1 MAEPIPS
8 SSAAAVALQS
18 AECTPPLK
26 KRFLSPMGSTCP
38 PTGSNSSLED
48 SASSGLPKVGWPHLL
63 PGGFDHGSDLDLDKH
78 LSPAAYSRSTTQ
90 SSLSL
95 SPPPPPNPSIK
106 RRLHLSLSPS
116 KHAEDSSNRPATK
129 PKAVAAAA
137 VPTAAKSSPPAA
149 CPPVAPLK
157 LKLAPPPPPPQTVEA
172 QLLPQ
177 PKAIAPVLP
186 KPATPTAPPAL
197 ERNAEPEH
205 RPPPAKSAPHKDTAP
220 DNAAPKAAP
229 DQHAPPADKEQHEK
243 PASVERRVSWADQ
256 TQVAPDAAKEPPTLA
271 PTGVP
276 PVKVPSPA
284 VTPSP
289 KATAPE
295 EPPAPSG
302 TQSSVPNAEQVQ
314 TEQPPHANTK
324 QELAKHA
331 PSNAEGAHP
340 KHETCSPTKK
350 EPTSSPDGK
359 HAPTS
364 ILKTPPQPKTP
375 PAAPKTAP
383 KTAPAAPKTHPTR
396 QPKAAPK
403 SAPQQAQELE
413 TSSSLQQP
421 PAGPPAL
428 DVSRVSV
435 DAQAA
440 TPIVPVSYNERQA
453 LQGEFKRR
461 IKEPEANNIPT
472 EIVTLWEDL
481 VKNNRKAAK
490 TALFEKWLHAGKDW
504 SLLIIENSKS
514 HTDRSVGRKKMGWRT
529 RAQIIALH
537 GGDTHA
543 ADEIIA
549 EKTSEGLVDHHPD
562 SHHLKT
568 YYVCTELGR
577 KEEEETESKITMK
590 TQAKL
595 NCGGEAAQKL
605 MGGITGD
612 QVDNFFKL
620 RTFQKPSHEGGGQA
634 STDTTVLPQQ
644 IQKKP
649 GTRKT
654 TPKEMPSDPIEGLQW
669 IVPKLLK
676 DLTEAKMWPIKMA
689 TVKHQETL
697 RDTLLAQSKD
707 LESTF
712 FEMKQILDQY
722 NQDKDGFDPADDE
735 EFPQKLANAVA
746 ARDAYAETA
755 SMANRLCKPKG
766 GRRSANKAAEEE

>member
-1 MAEPIPS
+1 MCQLAGNCCATSYVLDSFVSPLPQSSFGFLPPQALKCAGAFCNGRAYTFKFS
-8 SSAAAVALQS
+8 SSS
-18 AECTPPLK
+18 GTP
-26 KRFLSPMGSTCP
+26 
-38 PTGSNSSLED
+38 D

-620 RTFQKPSHEGGGQA
+620 RTFQKPSHEG
-634 STDTTVLPQQ
+634 
-644 IQKKP
+644 
-649 GTRKT
+649 
-654 TPKEMPSDPIEGLQW
+654 
-669 IVPKLLK
+669 
-676 DLTEAKMWPIKMA
+676 
-689 TVKHQETL
+689 
-697 RDTLLAQSKD
+697 DTLLAQSKD

-722 NQDKDGFDPADDE
+722 NQDSLDKDGFDPADDE